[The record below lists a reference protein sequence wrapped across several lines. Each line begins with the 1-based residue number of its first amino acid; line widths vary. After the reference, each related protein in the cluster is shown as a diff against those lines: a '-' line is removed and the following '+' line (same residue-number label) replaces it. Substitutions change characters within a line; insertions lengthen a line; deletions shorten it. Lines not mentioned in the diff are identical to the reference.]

1 MQQYWGILSRAPGSG
16 IATGYTRADT
26 TAVAKVMVSLPDE
39 LLGQLDAAA
48 KRRGTTRSGLLAAMV
63 RRELAHPTPAAVRDA
78 VAFLEECFSAVP
90 AFEAADVIRIE
101 RDERD
106 QRDRERVQPC

>member
-1 MQQYWGILSRAPGSG
+1 M
-16 IATGYTRADT
+16 
-26 TAVAKVMVSLPDE
+26 PDE
-39 LLGQLDAAA
+39 LLSQLDAAA

-63 RRELAHPTPAAVRDA
+63 RRELATPTPAVLHDA
-78 VAFLEECFSAVP
+78 VALLEECLSATP
-90 AFEAADVIRIE
+90 AFEAAEVIRIE